1 MSITITGGISFTGGV
16 GIIAPPPS
24 TATAGWFGGGNPGTT
39 STVQRI
45 TFATDTAT
53 ATIRGPLSTT
63 FINGGAT
70 GTLTY
75 GWFAGGPAPTTSV
88 SRITY
93 STDTATASARG
104 PLEATRYL
112 CAATGS
118 DSYGYFAGG
127 QLAPGPYQTNMS
139 RVTYSND
146 TVTAT
151 ATGTFSQGF
160 NAASAT
166 TDTTTYGWFG
176 GGRIPGFVAIS
187 TVNRIT
193 YATDS
198 GSAST
203 RGPLSSARYFMG
215 ATGNSTYGYF
225 GAAYSNITSVD
236 RITYATDTATATK
249 VTNMAFT
256 DTNSIFKYSAVGN
269 SSYGWFGGGR
279 AFGPSAA
286 ITTIQRIDYANDTA
300 ALSTRGPLSAAA
312 YSTAASSG
320 VQ

>member
-1 MSITITGGISFTGGV
+1 MSITITGGFTLTGG
-16 GIIAPPPS
+16 GFTATLAPPA
-24 TATAGWFGGGNPGTT
+24 TQTAGWFAGGNPGPN

-53 ATIRGPLSTT
+53 ATVRGPLSVATVNGAGTAT
-63 FINGGAT
+63 F
-70 GTLTY
+70 TY
-75 GWFAGGPAPTTSV
+75 GWVAGGFSTAV

-93 STDTATASARG
+93 STDTAAASARG
-104 PLEATRYL
+104 TLEATRYL
-112 CAATGS
+112 CAGTGS
-118 DSYGYFAGG
+118 DSYGYFGGG
-127 QLAPGPYQTNMS
+127 QLAPGPYQTNTS

-160 NAASAT
+160 NAAAAT
-166 TDTTTYGWFG
+166 TDSTTYGWFG

-203 RGPLSSARYFMG
+203 RGPLSAARYFMG
-215 ATGNSTYGYF
+215 AIGNSAYGWY
-225 GAAYSNITSVD
+225 GSAYSNITSVD
-236 RITYATDTATATK
+236 RITYATDTATAVKRT
-249 VTNMAFT
+249 TMAFT
-256 DTNSIFKYSAVGN
+256 DTNSIMKYAAAGN
-269 SSYGWFGGGR
+269 DSYGWFGAGK

-286 ITTIQRIDYANDTA
+286 ITTVQRIDYSNDTT
-300 ALSTRGPLSAAA
+300 ALSSRGSLSSAA
-312 YSTAASSG
+312 YSHAATSG